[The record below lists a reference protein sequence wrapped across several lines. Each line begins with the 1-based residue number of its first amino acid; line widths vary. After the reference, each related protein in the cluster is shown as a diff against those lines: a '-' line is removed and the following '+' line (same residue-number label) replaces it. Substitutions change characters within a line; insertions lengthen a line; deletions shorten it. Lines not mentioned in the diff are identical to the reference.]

1 MTQEEALKLLRES
14 YQEVLAREKKPVIPA
29 VHEIFSREKRR
40 VNIST
45 LRRYLRYTMDI
56 LDIYLD
62 IQRDRRW
69 KREEW

>member
-1 MTQEEALKLLRES
+1 MGHDEALEILRES
-14 YQEVLAREKKPVIPA
+14 YQEVLAR
-29 VHEIFSREKRR
+29 RKRQIS
-40 VNIST
+40 IST

-69 KREEW
+69 RREEW